1 MNIQTVSENTPSDII
16 EAAYQIHAESQFS
29 PWKLTTFADCFTA
42 PYYGL
47 LAFKNEQVIG
57 YAIVLEVLD
66 EATLMDI
73 AVTSIE
79 RGKGSGKQLLNKV
92 IELSFDHSMNE
103 IWLEVRA
110 SNSNA
115 IALYEANHF
124 QHIETRKNYYPTP
137 SGKEDAFI
145 MKWSRP

>member
-1 MNIQTVSENTPSDII
+1 MNIQTVSENTSSDII

-29 PWKLTTFADCFTA
+29 PWKLTTFTDCFTA

-47 LAFKNEQVIG
+47 LVCQNEQVIG

-73 AVTSIE
+73 AVTSSE
-79 RGKGSGKQLLNKV
+79 RGKGTGKQLLNKV
-92 IELSFDHSMNE
+92 IELSVDHNMNE

-115 IALYEANHF
+115 IALYEANNF
-124 QHIETRKNYYPTP
+124 KHIETRKHYYPSS